1 MELTNDHIREELSQ
15 LIADAVVMRNDA
27 EREEIRA
34 YYLGKTHALYEL
46 AAVLYLGLPDVH
58 EAVAEKVEQIYT
70 RRKGG
75 VVVSSLIGPN

>member
-1 MELTNDHIREELSQ
+1 VELTNDHIREELSQ

-27 EREEIRA
+27 EREEVRA

-46 AAVLYLGLPDVH
+46 AAVLYLGLPDVQ
-58 EAVAEKVEQIYT
+58 EEVAKKVERIYK

>member
-15 LIADAVVMRNDA
+15 LIADAVVMQNDA

-58 EAVAEKVEQIYT
+58 EAVTEKVEQIYK

-75 VVVSSLIGPN
+75 VVVSSLIGLN